1 MAGDPTASVRHELQP
16 FGRYTLL
23 RKLATGGMGEV
34 HLARL
39 SGAEGFEKLLVIK
52 KIRDELAS
60 DAEFVTRFQD
70 EARTLVQ
77 LQHGAI
83 AQVFDMGE
91 VNGIAF
97 IALEFVDGKD
107 LKSVLVRCQE
117 RGTRVPTA
125 VALYVMLHVLDALG
139 YAHRKK
145 DEFDR
150 DLNLVHR
157 DISPPNV
164 LIAYEGDIKV
174 IDFGLAKSILSLQR
188 TQAGAFVGKFFYM
201 APEAARHQPLDR
213 RADLF
218 AAGVVLHEVLHGRHI
233 LEGLGPGEVM
243 ARVVKPS
250 FPRLA
255 GTVPGVSPQLDA
267 IIQKAL
273 EPDPAKRFQTAEEM
287 RAPLA
292 AALAELSPG
301 LGPESV
307 SRFMRQL
314 FNDAYAEERHLL
326 RTLREAAGMR
336 RRTADELPV
345 GRASQRSSSRPSTG
359 PTQQVEGEGETVA
372 PGFGANRF
380 ASPSAPT
387 FIAPSGSDPTLRRL
401 ELPGASGFANP
412 TRETDHAAAVRPIT
426 EPDTPD
432 EAEYVPPEED
442 VARAPTPVPQ
452 TDDPSMAPT
461 FFEPSDTL
469 ATDARPITA
478 PAPMVTAGPVI
489 ATGPTMAAA
498 KGAEGDEARPITTPA
513 PVVTRGMVGKAPVA
527 PAATA
532 RTYTGVKRVE
542 VEDPHTVSRPA
553 QHVPME
559 MELPRTSPVMDAA
572 PEGPTAHV
580 VEAYSEPAPKTARAE
595 ARPAPTPSKPM
606 RPDSEPEARTLP
618 SIGDDSDEQSVT
630 TPGRPPM
637 KPSNTLFYVLAGVMA
652 LVALLLVVLGFLKFT
667 GHAGRAPDHR
677 RSMRPSAAKPSGRGL
692 RFPANS
698 SAARDSDK

>member
-1 MAGDPTASVRHELQP
+1 MAGDPTAPSARTEPQP

-39 SGAEGFEKLLVIK
+39 AGAEGFEKLLVIK
-52 KIRDELAS
+52 KIRDELAG
-60 DAEFVTRFQD
+60 DTEFVTRFQD

-97 IALEFVDGKD
+97 IALEFIDGKD
-107 LKSVLVRCQE
+107 LKSVVTRCQE

-157 DISPPNV
+157 DISPPNI
-164 LIAYEGDIKV
+164 LIAYEGEVKV

-243 ARVVKPS
+243 ARVVKPN

-255 GTVPGVSPQLDA
+255 GTIPGVSPQLDA
-267 IIQKAL
+267 VIQKAL
-273 EPDPAKRFQTAEEM
+273 EPDPAKRFQSAEEM
-287 RAPLA
+287 RAPIA

-314 FNDAYAEERHLL
+314 FSDSYNEERQLL
-326 RTLREAAGMR
+326 RTLREVAGMR
-336 RRTADELPV
+336 RRTGDELPA

-359 PTQQVEGEGETVA
+359 PTQQVEGDGTLDGA
-372 PGFGANRF
+372 PGFGAQRF

-387 FIAPSGSDPTLRRL
+387 FIAPSSGSDPTLRRL
-401 ELPGASGFANP
+401 ELPGAAGFATAP
-412 TRETDHAAAVRPIT
+412 SRETERAASVSVRPT
-426 EPDTPD
+426 TDPDRPD
-432 EAEYVPPEED
+432 SDEYIPPEEEL
-442 VARAPTPVPQ
+442 ARAATPVPLPE
-452 TDDPSMAPT
+452 DPSMAPT
-461 FFEPSDTL
+461 VYEPAD
-469 ATDARPITA
+469 DARPLTA
-478 PAPMVTAGPVI
+478 PSPVVVAQPLVPTGATLPAAGP
-489 ATGPTMAAA
+489 G
-498 KGAEGDEARPITTPA
+498 EARPITTPA
-513 PVVTRGMVGKAPVA
+513 PMVTRGMVGKPGPVA

-532 RTYTGVKRVE
+532 RTYTAMKRSNV
-542 VEDPHTVSRPA
+542 DPNTVSRPA
-553 QHVPME
+553 QHVPVEME
-559 MELPRTSPVMDAA
+559 MPHTSPTMDAA
-572 PEGPTAHV
+572 PDGPTAHAAD
-580 VEAYSEPAPKTARAE
+580 AYDPAAPVTKPSE
-595 ARPAPTPSKPM
+595 ARPAASKA
-606 RPDSEPEARTLP
+606 RPESVGSERTKP
-618 SIGDDSDEQSVT
+618 SIGADDDEQSVT
-630 TPGRPPM
+630 TPGRPAMPRS
-637 KPSNTLFYVLAGVMA
+637 SNTLWYVLAVVML
-652 LVALLLVVLGFLKFT
+652 LVALGLVALGYMKI
-667 GHAGRAPDHR
+667 HPRAGRTWRPAQ
-677 RSMRPSAAKPSGRGL
+677 RSMRASVAKPSGRGL
-692 RFPANS
+692 RFPASS
-698 SAARDSDK
+698 SAARESVK